1 VKPSER
7 LEEIYH
13 SLLKQR
19 LAEYPDGV
27 EPRELPLIGL
37 GCTQKAVAQF
47 VDERH
52 EREEQLEQALTLT
65 LAVLAGRLYQ
75 KQPGD
80 VGIGPAPGAPPDL
93 PPRVAELLKEI
104 AAYPRRNWSIPE
116 PADYCE
122 ALFQWLEE
130 GARG

>member
-7 LEEIYH
+7 IGVIRQELLETFNEQNREAIEDNAV
-13 SLLKQR
+13 SRVQLLLR
-19 LAEYPDGV
+19 A
-27 EPRELPLIGL
+27 L
-37 GCTQKAVAQF
+37 GAYL
-47 VDERH
+47 DERH
-52 EREEQLEQALTLT
+52 EREEQLARALTLT

-80 VGIGPAPGAPPDL
+80 VDIGPAPGAPPDL
-93 PPRVAELLKEI
+93 PPRVAELLKELT
-104 AAYPRRNWSIPE
+104 AYPRRNWSIPE